1 MPKRNRRLQAVP
13 RASRSVLEAG
23 SKKLEAAYEG
33 TSKAL
38 SRALD
43 YGAAHPAHLSLVAAG
58 VGLGLGIALAGG
70 LRKRDGL
77 SETLAAAAG
86 AIAAR
91 LL

>member
-1 MPKRNRRLQAVP
+1 M
-13 RASRSVLEAG
+13 E
-23 SKKLEAAYEG
+23 KLGEAYEG
-33 TSKAL
+33 TSQGL

-70 LRKRDGL
+70 LRRRDGL
-77 SETLAAAAG
+77 AETLAAAAG